1 MNKKFLSAI
10 LFGALM
16 VTSTGTFV
24 SCKDYDDDIE
34 NLQTQIDKLATKE
47 DMTSQIASLQSA
59 LNAAQAEA
67 AAAKK
72 DAAAALAK
80 AEASEKAAA
89 QAALDAAEAKVEA
102 IEAAQAEVAK
112 VKAELEATVDAKF
125 ETVKTEL
132 ANTIAELTKSVED
145 LTGMTTSMLTALSIQ
160 NGSEGAY
167 EGYYSS
173 YSQTLSYSMIDG
185 DNFPGDYEGED
196 EYTFGEGLEGAFT
209 VKDGELV
216 STSTSTLIRVT
227 PSNAVVTAEMLS
239 LVNSKKETLE
249 GVNLEVESYEGVLT
263 RSASNGLYKVG
274 FALDKDTDIEEF
286 LGQTTVDEDG
296 YPKVA
301 YAIAATDKEG
311 RAVTTEYNLTFAP
324 EEVETAASPS
334 DVWATSTIK
343 SSIQDEYRL
352 SWIRNWD
359 DEYGFYPVALNEAFE
374 IKVKAENGVVLASYV
389 VVDYDNSNLSTTD
402 KVALKNNV
410 TFEGVN
416 EVSKEN
422 SFNITVSGSKG
433 VMVPLKVV
441 YIDTLGNVAER
452 VIWVKAGNAINVA
465 QTVNYVVTPTE
476 YVATP
481 TTYSYSTV
489 TAFAVPAGAAWY
501 KMEIAGEEDSYIVN
515 ASDVLSYYVE
525 YTDATDNEAYDA
537 TEHELSEIAYAKF
550 TETLNLQ
557 AMVDDKT
564 YEGTIKFY
572 DATGSYLS
580 TTKVTITKVLP
591 TVFPATF
598 QPKVNQLDAEG
609 TLNAFM
615 LPISTTEGQKDLKQ
629 SFNGLVNHMIVS
641 IAGAGDVDPETEERE
656 ALEVVYSDNFVFSV
670 PEELIDN
677 ETKHAVTVSYDYGF
691 ISSEKD
697 DDDNFVTVKVDGG
710 AWNNVIFSCLAD
722 INTYAWV
729 AAPALTYA
737 QEDGKTL
744 LANIKVTN
752 ARDGKY
758 TTTLDK
764 LLVAL
769 TGDNY
774 AMINLTGA
782 EAHLYSQVAKDGA
795 IVEGS
800 EDEYFSVNI
809 QDGVTVGTGT
819 AAKTGKGL
827 VFTPNSEA
835 QNPEATV
842 YSTLVISAKDY
853 FGHDVEITIANVEVK
868 KR

>member
-24 SCKDYDDDIE
+24 SCKDYDDDID

-59 LNAAQAEA
+59 LNAAQTEA

-72 DAAAALAK
+72 DAAAALTK

-112 VKAELEATVDAKF
+112 VKAELEATVDTKF

-160 NGSEGAY
+160 YGYEGAW

-173 YSQTLSYSMIDG
+173 ISQTLSYSMIDG

-239 LVNSKKETLE
+239 LVNSKQETLE

-274 FALDKDTDIEEF
+274 FALDKDADIEEF
-286 LGQTTVDEDG
+286 LGQTTVNEYG
-296 YPKVA
+296 SPKVA

-324 EEVETAASPS
+324 NEVETAASN
-334 DVWATSTIK
+334 VWATSTIK
-343 SSIQDEYRL
+343 SSVATEEAL
-352 SWIRNWD
+352 SSCTSDD
-359 DEYGFYPVALNEAFE
+359 DEDGYAVALDEAFE
-374 IKVKAENGVVLASYV
+374 INVEAATGVVLASYV
-389 VVDYDNSNLSTTD
+389 VVDYDNTALSTTD

-422 SFNITVSGSKG
+422 TFNITISGKKG
-433 VMVPLKVV
+433 VIVPLKVF
-441 YIDTLGNVAER
+441 YIDTLGNVDSQ
-452 VIWVKAGNAINVA
+452 VVWVKAGNAVNVA

-476 YVATP
+476 YVGTP
-481 TTYSYSTV
+481 TAYSYSTV
-489 TAFAVPAGAAWY
+489 TAFAVPAGAASY
-501 KMEIAGEEDSYIVN
+501 KMEIAGEEEGSYIVN
-515 ASDVLSYYVE
+515 AGNVLSYYVE
-525 YTDATDNEAYDA
+525 YTDATDNEAYNA
-537 TEHELSEIAYAKF
+537 AEHELSEIAYAKF
-550 TETLNLQ
+550 TQTLNLQ

-591 TVFPATF
+591 TAFPATF

-656 ALEVVYSDNFVFSV
+656 VLEVVYSDNFVFSV

-697 DDDNFVTVKVDGG
+697 DDDNLVTVKVNGG

-769 TGDNY
+769 TGDDY

-819 AAKTGKGL
+819 AATTGKGL